1 MGDGVGARGGYRSL
15 TPPDRAVDR
24 WIPAPPRISTYDTQ
38 SEEADM
44 QGATRIE
51 GSVAL
56 VTGAN
61 RGIGRAITEALLARG
76 AEKVYATARDPKT
89 LAVLQE
95 RYGSR
100 VVALRLDVTDADQVA
115 EVAREATDVDVLINN
130 AGAFE
135 PTELTDEA
143 IVDVARREM
152 EVNYFGALRMLQR
165 FGDTLVRRGGVIVNV
180 GSAAG
185 LTNVPLQPTY
195 SASKA
200 AQHSLTQASRAL
212 LAGRGVT
219 VHGVYPGPVDTDMTK
234 DLPPQFEKTAPEDVA
249 NQVLDGV
256 EAGTEDIFPDPFAV
270 AFGEQFHSSPKS
282 VERQMAAIV
291 AIPA

>member
-1 MGDGVGARGGYRSL
+1 
-15 TPPDRAVDR
+15 
-24 WIPAPPRISTYDTQ
+24 
-38 SEEADM
+38 M
-44 QGATRIE
+44 QGSTRID

-61 RGIGRAITEALLARG
+61 RGIGLAIMEALLERG
-76 AEKVYATARDPKT
+76 AAKVYATARDPRT
-89 LAVLQE
+89 LAGLRE
-95 RYGSR
+95 RHGSR
-100 VVALRLDVTDADQVA
+100 LVALRLDVTDAEQVA
-115 EVAREATDVDVLINN
+115 AVARQATDVDLLINN

-152 EVNYFGALRMLQR
+152 EVNYFGVLRMSSS
-165 FGDTLVRRGGVIVNV
+165 FADTLARRGGVLVNI

-212 LAGRGVT
+212 LAARGVT
-219 VHGVYPGPVDTDMTK
+219 VHGVYAGPVDTEMTR
-234 DLPPQFEKTAPEDVA
+234 DLPPEFEKTAPEYVA
-249 NQVLDGV
+249 KEVLDGI
-256 EAGTEDIFPDPFAV
+256 EAGDEDIFPDPFAA
-270 AFGEQFHSSPKS
+270 AFGAQFHSSPKS
-282 VERQMAAIV
+282 AERQMAALV
-291 AIPA
+291 GVPA

>member
-1 MGDGVGARGGYRSL
+1 
-15 TPPDRAVDR
+15 
-24 WIPAPPRISTYDTQ
+24 
-38 SEEADM
+38 M

-89 LAVLQE
+89 LAGLQE

-135 PTELTDEA
+135 PTELSDEA
-143 IVDVARREM
+143 IVEVARREM
-152 EVNYFGALRMLQR
+152 EVNYFGALRMLQG
-165 FGDTLVRRGGVIVNV
+165 FGSPPVSGG
-180 GSAAG
+180 
-185 LTNVPLQPTY
+185 VPLQPVRLQPSRVAQRVLQVEQPGFEPASLVRGGEQAGVRVT
-195 SASKA
+195 ASKVA
-200 AQHSLTQASRAL
+200 ASRESE
-212 LAGRGVT
+212 T
-219 VHGVYPGPVDTDMTK
+219 
-234 DLPPQFEKTAPEDVA
+234 
-249 NQVLDGV
+249 
-256 EAGTEDIFPDPFAV
+256 
-270 AFGEQFHSSPKS
+270 S
-282 VERQMAAIV
+282 
-291 AIPA
+291 